1 MKKRKGISLV
11 IVTTAVAIMMILISV
26 ASVVGSGAISS
37 ANFDEYRS
45 NISRVSDLV
54 NEYYLQNDSL
64 PVTNDVV
71 NLYSLPN
78 DFRAELKDNNDL
90 SNTLF
95 VINVDLLNDETIKN
109 GRGTLS
115 SQDVFLVAEET
126 NNVYYMKGFKYKSKT
141 YYGV

>member
-115 SQDVFLVAEET
+115 SQDVFLVAKET

>member
-64 PVTNDVV
+64 PATNDVV

>member
-78 DFRAELKDNNDL
+78 DFRAELNDNNDL